1 MKIED
6 FQAGKWLKQYQ
17 YKSFSPSFINQE
29 WTWDHARINT
39 LLESATRAIGELNAY
54 SLLVPNVDLFIHMH
68 IVKEANTSSRIEGTQ
83 TQIDE
88 AVAPAEMVAPE
99 RRNDWEE
106 VQNYVQAMNE
116 AIKQLE
122 EMPLS
127 TRLLC
132 QTHATLMKGVR
143 GEEKMPGEFR
153 RSQNWIG
160 GAGPSDAVFVPP
172 HQNEV
177 VELMSDL
184 EKFLHNDEIHV
195 PDLIRIALAH
205 YQFETIHPFCDG
217 NGRIGRLMI
226 TLYLCIKR
234 ILQKPTLYLSA
245 HLEKHKGS
253 YYDALTMVRH
263 SNDLAHWIRFFLN
276 AVRETAESSRTTFE
290 SIVKLRSE
298 VEEKILGLGKRAE
311 NARQLLNHLYQRPVV
326 TPNQVAELLVVSHP
340 TASSLVQSFEELGI
354 LKPSF
359 KIERSQAYA
368 FKRYI
373 HLYAS

>member
-17 YKSFSPSFINQE
+17 YKSFSPCFINQE
-29 WTWDHARINT
+29 WTRDDARINT

-127 TRLLC
+127 TRLLR

-226 TLYLCIKR
+226 TLYLCSKR

-263 SNDLAHWIRFFLN
+263 SNELGHWVRFFLN
-276 AVRETAESSRTTFE
+276 AVRETAENSRTTFE

-326 TPNQVAELLVVSHP
+326 TPNQVADLLGVSHP
-340 TASSLVQSFEELGI
+340 TASSLIQSFEDLSI

-359 KIERSQAYA
+359 KIDRSQAYA
-368 FKRYI
+368 FEQYI

>member
-1 MKIED
+1 VLGVRLVSIP
-6 FQAGKWLKQYQ
+6 FRQAK
-17 YKSFSPSFINQE
+17 
-29 WTWDHARINT
+29 
-39 LLESATRAIGELNAY
+39 ESVLA
-54 SLLVPNVDLFIHMH
+54 NVLH
-68 IVKEANTSSRIEGTQ
+68 NLSQSR
-83 TQIDE
+83 
-88 AVAPAEMVAPE
+88 P
-99 RRNDWEE
+99 
-106 VQNYVQAMNE
+106 

-122 EMPLS
+122 DTPLS
-127 TRLLC
+127 TRLLR

-160 GAGPSDAVFVPP
+160 GAGLSDAVFVPP

-226 TLYLCIKR
+226 TLYLCSKR

-263 SNDLAHWIRFFLN
+263 SHDLAHWVRFFLN

-326 TPNQVAELLVVSHP
+326 TPNQVADLLGVSHP
-340 TASSLVQSFEELGI
+340 TASSLIQSFEELDI

-359 KIERSQAYA
+359 KIERSQAYT
-368 FKRYI
+368 FERYI
-373 HLYAS
+373 DLYAG